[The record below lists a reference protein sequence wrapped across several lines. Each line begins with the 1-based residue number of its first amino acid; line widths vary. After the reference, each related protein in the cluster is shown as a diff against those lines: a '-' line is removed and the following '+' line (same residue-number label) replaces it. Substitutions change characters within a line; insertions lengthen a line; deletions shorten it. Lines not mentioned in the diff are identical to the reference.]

1 MLLRWSRQVV
11 ILRRCFCIPEVLPTY
26 RQVVLVQGCISVT
39 EVVLESACSGLC
51 RQVVLVQECISV
63 TEVVLQSACSGLCR
77 QVVLVQECISITE
90 VVLQSA
96 CSGLCRQVYAPY
108 PDIAPITGHVLCMFV
123 YRYSRE
129 GIHNLPREN
138 AFGSPQWRRSM
149 FSKV

>member
-1 MLLRWSRQVV
+1 MVLIDRWSSYRGALMLLRWSRQVV

-39 EVVLESACSGLC
+39 EVVLESAYSGLC

-63 TEVVLQSACSGLCR
+63 
-77 QVVLVQECISITE
+77 TE